1 MKAMPMPSRRAVRGF
16 TLIELIVVVTIAGI
30 LAAVAVPMYGDYVR
44 RGQAQEAVGKLA
56 ETRIR
61 LEQYYQDNRNYGAA
75 GGTACGVAVSNGS
88 KDYFTLACAL
98 GADNQSYTLT
108 TTGANGA
115 SVGNVYTLNSANV
128 KGTSKFKK
136 ADQTGKACWL
146 IRGDEC

>member
-1 MKAMPMPSRRAVRGF
+1 MKAMPNPGRRVARGF
-16 TLIELIVVVTIAGI
+16 TLIELMVVMVVAAI

-44 RGQAQEAVGKLA
+44 RGQAQEAAGKLA

-75 GGTACGVAVSNGS
+75 GGTACGVAVTNGS

-98 GADNQSYTLT
+98 GSDNQSYTLT
-108 TTGANGA
+108 ATGANGA
-115 SVGNVYTLNSANV
+115 SVGNVYSLNSANV

-136 ADQTGKACWL
+136 VDQTGKACWL
-146 IRGDEC
+146 IRGNEC